1 MTIVELSK
9 RMEEAKIP
17 LSIYSLNGGLAS
29 EKHCISKQNGNH
41 TWEVYY
47 SERGSKSSLK
57 IFITEEEAC
66 EYFND
71 WVHKTAKNMGF
82 I

>member
-9 RMEEAKIP
+9 ILEEAKIP
-17 LSIYSLNGGLAS
+17 LSIYSLNGGLPS

-66 EYFND
+66 EYFYD
-71 WVHKTAKNMGF
+71 WVLKTAKNMGL